1 MLTFRRIGFMV
12 VLLIPGFLF
21 SCTRNI
27 TPSSGESIKK
37 ETVFNAASM
46 SADILTHINTYRKSK
61 RLSALTT
68 LEVANEQA
76 AQHSKNMALKKT
88 AFSHNGFEQRIAA
101 ISKTEGTMRAAAENV
116 AYGQL
121 SAKEVVEGWINSPGH
136 KKNIEGNY
144 TLTGIGV
151 YRDNKGVIFFT
162 QLFMRRE

>member
-1 MLTFRRIGFMV
+1 MWVLRRLGFTF
-12 VLLIPGFLF
+12 VLLIPVLLF
-21 SCTRNI
+21 SCARNL
-27 TPSSGESIKK
+27 TPATGETIKK
-37 ETVFNAASM
+37 ETVYNPGNM
-46 SADILTHINTYRKSK
+46 SADILRHINVYRKTK
-61 RLSALTT
+61 GLSALTT
-68 LEVANEQA
+68 LEVANDQA

-88 AFSHNGFEQRIAA
+88 AFSHNGFEERIAA
-101 ISKTEGTMRAAAENV
+101 ISKTAGTMRAAAENV

-162 QLFMRRE
+162 QLFMRR